1 MTDRFNLNLANPLLS
16 NLGNL
21 MQRLAPALRQ
31 DNVPLDL
38 ISLIKTILAATKE
51 ISFRVSQGHLGDVM
65 GSTLDENIQGE
76 VQKQLDVVANELFKD
91 ILLESGFV
99 KAISSEEEDH
109 SVAGDENGKYIVSFD
124 PLDGSSNIDINSLI
138 GTIFS
143 IHEAPKELA
152 AGDDDMFKQSGNKQ
166 VCAGYVLYGPS
177 TMLVMTTGSG
187 THFYVLDRTHGGFL
201 LVERNVQVPVDTNE
215 FAINMS
221 NQRFWQA
228 PMQNYIADLIAGDT
242 GPREKN
248 FNMRWIAAM
257 VGDIHRVLCR
267 GGIFTYPADS
277 KKPEQPYKLRLMYEA
292 NPMAF
297 LLEQAGGL
305 AMTSQGRI
313 MDIEPESIHQRV
325 EVIMGSKN
333 EVEKCLSYYK

>member
-1 MTDRFNLNLANPLLS
+1 
-16 NLGNL
+16 
-21 MQRLAPALRQ
+21 MQRLAPALRE

-51 ISFRVSQGHLGDVM
+51 ISFRVSQAQLGDIM
-65 GSTLDENIQGE
+65 GSTSDENIQGE
-76 VQKQLDVVANELFKD
+76 VQKKLDVVANDLFKD

-99 KAISSEEEDH
+99 KAISSEEEDT
-109 SVAGDENGKYIVSFD
+109 SVAGEKDGKYLVSFD

-143 IHEAPKELA
+143 IHEAPSDMDA
-152 AGDDDMFKQSGNKQ
+152 SDPDMFKQAGHKQ

-187 THFYVLDRTHGGFL
+187 THFYVLDRTHGGYI
-201 LVERNVQVPVDTNE
+201 LVERNVQVPADTQE

-221 NQRFWQA
+221 NQRFWQ
-228 PMQNYIADLIAGDT
+228 PEMQNYISDLLAGDT
-242 GPREKN
+242 GPRGKN

-267 GGIFTYPADS
+267 GGIFTYPTDS
-277 KKPEQPYKLRLMYEA
+277 KNAKQPYKLRLMYEA

-297 LLEQAGGL
+297 LLEQAGAL
-305 AMTSQGRI
+305 AMTSEGRI
-313 MDIEPESIHQRV
+313 MDIEPSDIHQRV

-333 EVEKCLSYYK
+333 EVEACLSYYK

>member
-1 MTDRFNLNLANPLLS
+1 
-16 NLGNL
+16 

-51 ISFRVSQGHLGDVM
+51 ISFRVSQAHLGDLM

-76 VQKQLDVVANELFKD
+76 VQKKLDVVANELFKD

-99 KAISSEEEDH
+99 KAISSEEEDT
-109 SVAGDENGKYIVSFD
+109 SVAGNDNGKYLVSFD

-143 IHEAPKELA
+143 IHEAPKDMA
-152 AGDDDMFKQSGNKQ
+152 ADDSDMFKQAGHRQ
-166 VCAGYVLYGPS
+166 VCAGYVLYGPA

-187 THFYVLDRTHGGFL
+187 THFYVLDRTHGGYL
-201 LVERNVQVPVDTNE
+201 LVERNVQVPVDTQE
-215 FAINMS
+215 FAVNMS

-228 PMQNYIADLIAGDT
+228 PMQNYISDLIAGNSGTRD
-242 GPREKN
+242 KN

-267 GGIFTYPADS
+267 GGIFTYPTDS
-277 KKPEQPYKLRLMYEA
+277 KNAEQPYKLRLMYEA

-297 LLEQAGGL
+297 LLEQAVL
-305 AMTSQGRI
+305 
-313 MDIEPESIHQRV
+313 
-325 EVIMGSKN
+325 
-333 EVEKCLSYYK
+333 

>member
-1 MTDRFNLNLANPLLS
+1 
-16 NLGNL
+16 

-51 ISFRVSQGHLGDVM
+51 ISFRVSQAHLGDLM

-76 VQKQLDVVANELFKD
+76 VQKKLDVVANELFKD

-99 KAISSEEEDH
+99 KAISSEEEDT
-109 SVAGDENGKYIVSFD
+109 SVAGNDDGKYIVSFD

-143 IHEAPKELA
+143 IHEAPKDMA
-152 AGDDDMFKQSGNKQ
+152 ADDSDMFKQAGHKQ
-166 VCAGYVLYGPS
+166 VCAGYVLYGPA

-187 THFYVLDRTHGGFL
+187 THFYVLDRTHGGYL
-201 LVERNVQVPVDTNE
+201 LAERNVQVPVDTQE
-215 FAINMS
+215 FAVNMS

-228 PMQNYIADLIAGDT
+228 PMQNYINDLIAGDT
-242 GPREKN
+242 GPRNKN

-267 GGIFTYPADS
+267 GGIFTYPTDS
-277 KKPEQPYKLRLMYEA
+277 KNAEQPYKLRLMYEA

-305 AMTSQGRI
+305 AMTSEGRI
-313 MDIEPESIHQRV
+313 MDIEPSSIHQRV

-333 EVEKCLSYYK
+333 EVETCLSYYK

>member
-1 MTDRFNLNLANPLLS
+1 
-16 NLGNL
+16 

-143 IHEAPKELA
+143 IHEAPKDIA
-152 AGDDDMFKQSGNKQ
+152 AGDDDMFKQAGNKQ

-201 LVERNVQVPVDTNE
+201 LVERNVQVPADTEE

-221 NQRFWQA
+221 TQRFCQV
-228 PMQNYIADLIAGDT
+228 PRQNYIADLIAGDT
-242 GPREKN
+242 GPRGKN

>member
-1 MTDRFNLNLANPLLS
+1 
-16 NLGNL
+16 

-109 SVAGDENGKYIVSFD
+109 SVAGNENGKYIVSFD

-143 IHEAPKELA
+143 IHEAPEDIK
-152 AGDDDMFKQSGNKQ
+152 AGDDDMFKQAGDKQ

-201 LVERNVQVPVDTNE
+201 LVERNVQVPADTQE
-215 FAINMS
+215 FAVNMS
-221 NQRFWQA
+221 NQRFWQPA
-228 PMQNYIADLIAGDT
+228 MQNYIDDLLAGDT
-242 GPREKN
+242 GPRGKN

-277 KKPEQPYKLRLMYEA
+277 RKPEQPYKLRLMYEA

>member
-1 MTDRFNLNLANPLLS
+1 
-16 NLGNL
+16 
-21 MQRLAPALRQ
+21 MQRLVPALRQ
-31 DNVPLDL
+31 DNVALDL
-38 ISLIKTILAATKE
+38 ISLIKTVLAATKE
-51 ISFRVSQGHLGDVM
+51 ISFRVSQAHLGGLM

-76 VQKQLDVVANELFKD
+76 VQKKLDVVANELFKD

-99 KAISSEEEDH
+99 KAISSEEEDS
-109 SVAGDENGKYIVSFD
+109 SVAGDEEGKYLVSFD

-143 IHEAPKELA
+143 IHEAPKGMDA
-152 AGDDDMFKQSGNKQ
+152 SDPDMFKQSGNRQ

-187 THFYVLDRTHGGFL
+187 THFYVLDRTHGGYL
-201 LVERNVQVPVDTNE
+201 LVERNVQVPADTQE

-221 NQRFWQA
+221 NQRFWQP
-228 PMQNYIADLIAGDT
+228 PMQAYIKDLIAGDT
-242 GPREKN
+242 GPRGKN

-257 VGDIHRVLCR
+257 VGDIHRILCR
-267 GGIFTYPADS
+267 GGVFTYPTDS
-277 KKPEQPYKLRLMYEA
+277 KNPEQPNKLRLMYEA

-297 LLEQAGGL
+297 LMEQAGG
-305 AMTSQGRI
+305 AAYTSEGRI
-313 MDIEPESIHQRV
+313 MDIDPTDIHQRV

-333 EVEKCLSYYK
+333 EVSACLGYYK

>member
-1 MTDRFNLNLANPLLS
+1 
-16 NLGNL
+16 

-51 ISFRVSQGHLGDVM
+51 ISFRVSQGHLGGLM

-76 VQKQLDVVANELFKD
+76 VQKELDVVANELLKD

-99 KAISSEEEDH
+99 KAISSEEEDS
-109 SVAGDENGKYIVSFD
+109 SVAGEKNGKYLVSFD
-124 PLDGSSNIDINSLI
+124 PLDGSSNIEINSLI

-143 IHEAPKELA
+143 IHEAPSDMDA
-152 AGDDDMFKQSGNKQ
+152 SDPDMFKQAGNKQ
-166 VCAGYVLYGPS
+166 LCAGYVLYGPS

-201 LVERNVQVPVDTNE
+201 LVERNVQVPADTQE
-215 FAINMS
+215 FAVNMS

-228 PMQNYIADLIAGDT
+228 PMQNYISDLLAGDT
-242 GPREKN
+242 GPRGKN

-257 VGDIHRVLCR
+257 VGDIHRVLTR
-267 GGIFTYPADS
+267 GGIFTYPQDS
-277 KKPEQPYKLRLMYEA
+277 KNPQQPHKLRLMYEA
-292 NPMAF
+292 NPMSF
-297 LLEQAGGL
+297 LIEQAGGL
-305 AMTSQGRI
+305 AMTSEGRI
-313 MDIEPESIHQRV
+313 MDMEPNSIHQRV

-333 EVEKCLSYYK
+333 EVEACLAYYK

>member
-1 MTDRFNLNLANPLLS
+1 
-16 NLGNL
+16 

-109 SVAGDENGKYIVSFD
+109 SVAGNENGKYIVSFD

-143 IHEAPKELA
+143 IHEAPGDIA
-152 AGDDDMFKQSGNKQ
+152 AGDDDMFKQTGNSQ

-201 LVERNVQVPVDTNE
+201 LVERNVQVPSDTQE
-215 FAINMS
+215 FAVNMS

-228 PMQNYIADLIAGDT
+228 PMQNYIADLLAGDT
-242 GPREKN
+242 GPRGKN

-277 KKPEQPYKLRLMYEA
+277 RKPEQPYKLRLMYEA

>member
-1 MTDRFNLNLANPLLS
+1 
-16 NLGNL
+16 

-143 IHEAPKELA
+143 IHEAPEDIK
-152 AGDDDMFKQSGNKQ
+152 AGDDDMFKQAGDKQ

-187 THFYVLDRTHGGFL
+187 THFYVLDKTHGGFL
-201 LVERNVQVPVDTNE
+201 LVERDVQVPADTQE
-215 FAINMS
+215 FAVNMS
-221 NQRFWQA
+221 NQRFWQPA
-228 PMQNYIADLIAGDT
+228 MHNYIDDLLAGDT
-242 GPREKN
+242 GPRGKN

-277 KKPEQPYKLRLMYEA
+277 RKPEQPYKLRLMYEA

>member
-1 MTDRFNLNLANPLLS
+1 
-16 NLGNL
+16 
-21 MQRLAPALRQ
+21 MQRLAPALRE

-51 ISFRVSQGHLGDVM
+51 ISFRVSQAHLGGLM

-76 VQKQLDVVANELFKD
+76 VQKKLDVVANELFKD

-99 KAISSEEEDH
+99 KAISSEEEDT
-109 SVAGDENGKYIVSFD
+109 SVGGDKDGKFIVSFD

-143 IHEAPKELA
+143 IHEAPKDAEPS
-152 AGDDDMFKQSGNKQ
+152 DPDMFKQSGNRQ

-187 THFYVLDRTHGGFL
+187 THFYVLDRTHGGYL
-201 LVERNVQVPVDTNE
+201 LVERNVQVPQDTQE

-228 PMQNYIADLIAGDT
+228 PMQNYISDLLAGDT
-242 GPREKN
+242 GPRGKN

-257 VGDIHRVLCR
+257 VGDIHRVLTR
-267 GGIFTYPADS
+267 GGLFTYPSDNRN
-277 KKPEQPYKLRLMYEA
+277 PEKPYKLRLMYEA
-292 NPMAF
+292 NPMSF
-297 LLEQAGGL
+297 LIEQAGGL
-305 AMTSQGRI
+305 AMTSEGRI
-313 MDIEPESIHQRV
+313 MDIEPSDIHQRV

-333 EVEKCLSYYK
+333 EVEACLGYYK

>member
-1 MTDRFNLNLANPLLS
+1 
-16 NLGNL
+16 
-21 MQRLAPALRQ
+21 MQRLAPALRE

-51 ISFRVSQGHLGDVM
+51 ISFRVSQAQLGDIM

-76 VQKQLDVVANELFKD
+76 VQKKLDVVANELFKD

-99 KAISSEEEDH
+99 KAVSSEEEDT
-109 SVAGDENGKYIVSFD
+109 SVAGDKDGEYLVSFD

-143 IHEAPKELA
+143 IHKAPTDMDA
-152 AGDDDMFKQSGNKQ
+152 SDPDMFKQAGHKQ

-187 THFYVLDRTHGGFL
+187 THFYVLDRTHGGYL
-201 LVERNVQVPVDTNE
+201 LVERNVQVPADTQE

-221 NQRFWQA
+221 NQRFWQ
-228 PMQNYIADLIAGDT
+228 PEMQDYISDLLAGDT
-242 GPREKN
+242 GPRGKN

-267 GGIFTYPADS
+267 GGIFTYPSDNRNA
-277 KKPEQPYKLRLMYEA
+277 KQPYKLRLMYEA

-297 LLEQAGGL
+297 LLEQAGAL
-305 AMTSQGRI
+305 AMTSEGRI
-313 MDIEPESIHQRV
+313 MDIDPTDIHQRV

-333 EVEKCLSYYK
+333 EVEACLSYYK

>member
-1 MTDRFNLNLANPLLS
+1 
-16 NLGNL
+16 
-21 MQRLAPALRQ
+21 MQRLAPSLR
-31 DNVPLDL
+31 DDKVPLDL

-51 ISFRVSQGHLGDVM
+51 ISFRVSQAHLAGLM

-76 VQKQLDVVANELFKD
+76 IQKKLDVVANELFKD

-99 KAISSEEEDH
+99 KAISSEEEDT
-109 SVAGDENGKYIVSFD
+109 SIAGDDDGKFIVSFD

-143 IHEAPKELA
+143 IHEAPKELSA
-152 AGDDDMFKQSGNKQ
+152 SDPDMFKQSGDKQ

-187 THFYVLDRTHGGFL
+187 THFYVLDRTHGGYL
-201 LVERNVQVPVDTNE
+201 KVKSDVQVSQDTQE

-221 NQRFWQA
+221 NQRFWEK
-228 PMQNYIADLIAGDT
+228 PMQNYINDLVAGDS
-242 GPREKN
+242 GPRGKN

-267 GGIFTYPADS
+267 GGIFTYPADDRNA
-277 KKPEQPYKLRLMYEA
+277 KQPYKLRLMYEA
-292 NPMAF
+292 NPMSF
-297 LLEQAGGL
+297 LIEQAGGA
-305 AMTSQGRI
+305 AMTSTGRI
-313 MDIEPESIHQRV
+313 MEIEPTGIHQRV

>member
-1 MTDRFNLNLANPLLS
+1 
-16 NLGNL
+16 

-51 ISFRVSQGHLGDVM
+51 ISFRVSQGHLGDMM

-143 IHEAPKELA
+143 IHEAPKDIA
-152 AGDDDMFKQSGNKQ
+152 AGDDDMFKQAGDKQ

-201 LVERNVQVPVDTNE
+201 LVERNVQVPADTQE
-215 FAINMS
+215 FAVNMS

-228 PMQNYIADLIAGDT
+228 PMQNYIGDLIAGDT
-242 GPREKN
+242 GPRGKN

>member
-1 MTDRFNLNLANPLLS
+1 
-16 NLGNL
+16 

-31 DNVPLDL
+31 DDVPLDL

-51 ISFRVSQGHLGDVM
+51 ISFRVSQAHLGGLM

-76 VQKQLDVVANELFKD
+76 VQKKLDVVANELIKD

-99 KAISSEEEDH
+99 KAISSEEEDT
-109 SVAGDENGKYIVSFD
+109 SVAGDPNGKYIVSFD

-143 IHEAPKELA
+143 IHEAPENMSA
-152 AGDDDMFKQSGNKQ
+152 DDPDMFKQSGDKQ

-177 TMLVMTTGSG
+177 TILAMTTGKG
-187 THFYVLDRTHGGFL
+187 THFFVLDRTHGGYL
-201 LVERNVQVPVDTNE
+201 LVERNVQIPQDTQE

-228 PMQNYIADLIAGDT
+228 PMQNYIDDLLKGKE
-242 GPREKN
+242 GPRGVN

-257 VGDIHRVLCR
+257 VGDVHRVLSR
-267 GGIFTYPADS
+267 GGLFTYPADN
-277 KKPEQPYKLRLMYEA
+277 KNPEKPYKLRLMYEA
-292 NPMAF
+292 NPMSF
-297 LLEQAGGL
+297 LVEQAGGMS
-305 AMTSQGRI
+305 MTSEGRI
-313 MDIEPESIHQRV
+313 MAIEPTDIHQRV
-325 EVIMGSKN
+325 EVILGSKN
-333 EVEKCLSYYK
+333 EVEACLNYYK

>member
-1 MTDRFNLNLANPLLS
+1 
-16 NLGNL
+16 

-51 ISFRVSQGHLGDVM
+51 ISFRVSQGHLSDLM

-76 VQKQLDVVANELFKD
+76 VQKELDVVANELLKD

-99 KAISSEEEDH
+99 KAISSEEEDS
-109 SVAGDENGKYIVSFD
+109 SVAGEKNGKYLVSFD
-124 PLDGSSNIDINSLI
+124 PLDGSSNIEINSLI

-143 IHEAPKELA
+143 IHEAPSDMDA
-152 AGDDDMFKQSGNKQ
+152 SDPDMFKQAGNKQ
-166 VCAGYVLYGPS
+166 LCAGYVLYGPS
-177 TMLVMTTGSG
+177 TMLVMTTGRG

-201 LVERNVQVPVDTNE
+201 LVERNVQVPTDTQE
-215 FAINMS
+215 FAVNMS

-228 PMQNYIADLIAGDT
+228 PMQNYISDLLAGDT
-242 GPREKN
+242 GPRGKN

-257 VGDIHRVLCR
+257 VGDIHRVLTR
-267 GGIFTYPADS
+267 GGIFTYPQDS
-277 KKPEQPYKLRLMYEA
+277 KNPQQPHKLRLMYEA
-292 NPMAF
+292 NPMSF
-297 LLEQAGGL
+297 LIEQAGGL
-305 AMTSQGRI
+305 AMTSKGRI
-313 MDIEPESIHQRV
+313 MDMEPNSIHQRV

-333 EVEKCLSYYK
+333 EVEACLAYYK

>member
-1 MTDRFNLNLANPLLS
+1 
-16 NLGNL
+16 

-76 VQKQLDVVANELFKD
+76 VQKELDVVSNELFKD

-109 SVAGDENGKYIVSFD
+109 SVAGNEDGKYIVSFD

-143 IHEAPKELA
+143 IHEAPADIK
-152 AGDDDMFKQSGNKQ
+152 AGDDDMFKQPGNTQ

-177 TMLVMTTGSG
+177 TMLAMTTGSG

-201 LVERNVQVPVDTNE
+201 LVERNVQVPADTQE
-215 FAINMS
+215 FAVNMS

-228 PMQNYIADLIAGDT
+228 PMQNYINDLLAGDT
-242 GPREKN
+242 GPRGKN

-267 GGIFTYPADS
+267 GGLFTYPADS

-313 MDIEPESIHQRV
+313 MDIEPDSIHQRV

>member
-1 MTDRFNLNLANPLLS
+1 
-16 NLGNL
+16 

-143 IHEAPKELA
+143 IHEAPKDLK
-152 AGDDDMFKQSGNKQ
+152 AGDDDMFKQAGNTQ

-187 THFYVLDRTHGGFL
+187 THFYVLDRTHGGYL
-201 LVERNVQVPVDTNE
+201 LVERNVQVPTDTQE

-221 NQRFWQA
+221 NQRFWQE
-228 PMQNYIADLIAGDT
+228 PMQNYISDLIAGDT
-242 GPREKN
+242 GPRGKN

-277 KKPEQPYKLRLMYEA
+277 RKPEQPYKLRLMYEA

>member
-1 MTDRFNLNLANPLLS
+1 
-16 NLGNL
+16 

-51 ISFRVSQGHLGDVM
+51 ISFRVSQGHLGDIM

-143 IHEAPKELA
+143 IHEAPKDIA
-152 AGDDDMFKQSGNKQ
+152 AGDDDMFKQAGDKQ

-201 LVERNVQVPVDTNE
+201 LVERNVQVPADTQE

-228 PMQNYIADLIAGDT
+228 PMQNYIGDLIAGDT

>member
-1 MTDRFNLNLANPLLS
+1 
-16 NLGNL
+16 

-76 VQKQLDVVANELFKD
+76 VQKQLDVIANDLFKD

-143 IHEAPKELA
+143 IHEAPEDIK
-152 AGDDDMFKQSGNKQ
+152 AGDDDMFKQAGNSQ

-187 THFYVLDRTHGGFL
+187 THFYVLDKTHGSFI
-201 LVERNVQVPVDTNE
+201 LVERNVQVPTDPQE
-215 FAINMS
+215 FAINMAK
-221 NQRFWQA
+221 QRFWQA
-228 PMQNYIADLIAGDT
+228 PMQEYINDLIAGDT
-242 GPREKN
+242 GPRGKN

-277 KKPEQPYKLRLMYEA
+277 RKPEQPYKLRLMYEA

-313 MDIEPESIHQRV
+313 MDIEPDSIHQRV

>member
-1 MTDRFNLNLANPLLS
+1 
-16 NLGNL
+16 

-51 ISFRVSQGHLGDVM
+51 ISFRVSQAHLGGLL

-76 VQKQLDVVANELFKD
+76 VQKKLDVVANELFKD

-99 KAISSEEEDH
+99 KAISSEEEDT
-109 SVAGDENGKYIVSFD
+109 SVAGDPNGKFIVSFD

-143 IHEAPKELA
+143 IHQAPEDMA
-152 AGDDDMFKQSGNKQ
+152 ADNPDMFKQPGHKQ

-177 TMLVMTTGSG
+177 TMLVMTTGKG
-187 THFYVLDRTHGGFL
+187 THFYVLDRTHGGYL
-201 LVERNVQVPVDTNE
+201 LVERNVQVPQDTQE

-221 NQRFWQA
+221 NQRFWQQ
-228 PMQNYIADLIAGDT
+228 PMKNYIHDLVLGEK
-242 GPREKN
+242 GPRGKN

-257 VGDIHRVLCR
+257 VGDIHRVLTR
-267 GGIFTYPADS
+267 GGIFTYPADN
-277 KKPEQPYKLRLMYEA
+277 KNQEKPYKLRLMYEA
-292 NPMAF
+292 NPMSF
-297 LLEQAGGL
+297 LIEQAGGL

-313 MDIEPESIHQRV
+313 MDIEPDSIHQRV

-333 EVEKCLSYYK
+333 EVETCLSYYQ